1 METTTK
7 TLQTLTTTEVADKQT
22 VRPKVRIYKF
32 TGKENHLYSVVE
44 ASLVTKNYRQN
55 AGRLAVRGGFFARNI
70 FEKILTQ
77 DGCVGI
83 RNYFACNNDGTPAL
97 VLVAADGNG
106 NDMIH
111 GWIGADMLPLSSNSN
126 ILNSDLEDHLV
137 PDRKKSN
144 VFTGEENHS
153 ITIAEAKNFVQNYR
167 KDKDADAMKG
177 GFFSRDIY
185 ERILDQEGCVGID
198 CYFAEKEGGRP
209 TVVLVGV
216 DSKGNDLVHG
226 IVGQVIVPCPPFCG
240 GGDSAL

>member
-1 METTTK
+1 MEATTK
-7 TLQTLTTTEVADKQT
+7 ELQTLTTTEVAEKQT

-55 AGRLAVRGGFFARNI
+55 AGRGAVRGGFFARNI
-70 FEKILTQ
+70 FEKILAQ

-83 RNYFACNNDGTPAL
+83 RNYFARNNDGTPAL
-97 VLVAADGNG
+97 VLVGADENG

-111 GWIGADMLPLSSNSN
+111 NWIGADMLPLSSNSN

-137 PDRKKSN
+137 PERKKSN

-167 KDKDADAMKG
+167 KDKDANAMKG
-177 GFFSRDIY
+177 GFFSTDIY

-216 DSKGNDLVHG
+216 DSKGDDLVHG
-226 IVGQVIVPCPPFCG
+226 IVGQAILPCPPMCG
-240 GGDSAL
+240 HDSAL